1 MRFLKTLF
9 WVVLAVVVTLFAANN
24 WRDVTIDLWGNLR
37 ADVKLPVLL
46 VMVFLLGLVPA
57 WLAYRTRLWRV
68 ENRTLRQ
75 PAAPVEPIADRE
87 LEE

>member
-9 WVVLAVVVTLFAANN
+9 WVVLAVVITLCAANN

-46 VMVFLLGLVPA
+46 AVVFLFGMVPT
-57 WLAYRTRLWRV
+57 WLAYRAKLWRA
-68 ENRTLRQ
+68 ENRNVQPRPTVVE
-75 PAAPVEPIADRE
+75 PAAEADPV
-87 LEE
+87 L